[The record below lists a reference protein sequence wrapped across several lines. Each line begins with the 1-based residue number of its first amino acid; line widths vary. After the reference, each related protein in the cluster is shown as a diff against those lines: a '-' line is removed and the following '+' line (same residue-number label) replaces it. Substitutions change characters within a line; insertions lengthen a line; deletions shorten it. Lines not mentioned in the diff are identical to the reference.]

1 MAVKHGKLARLYWW
15 NDTATDMTAES
26 TTESA
31 LEAQITATAL
41 RRLNPNAG
49 LPTIGGS
56 AAAIPIEDVD
66 YINGIIKFQSS
77 IAGMTSVTVTG
88 EYVTQANLA
97 AVGYITDWTLNVS
110 LDTADETAMGDS
122 WRSFKAGL
130 ASWNASA
137 TGFFQD
143 NTFMAMITGE
153 ASPHESR
160 LWLIEFYVDAPAEL
174 DRYVGWGFVTGVNV
188 NASISDLI
196 KMPITI
202 QGFKN
207 IAFFTT

>member
-15 NDTATDMTAES
+15 DDTATDMTAES

-41 RRLNPNAG
+41 RRLNPNAAI
-49 LPTIGGS
+49 TIGGS
-56 AAAIPIEDVD
+56 AAAIPVADID
-66 YINGIIKFQSS
+66 YVNGIIRFQST

-88 EYVTQANLA
+88 EYVAQANLA

-143 NTFMAMITGE
+143 NTQMAMLTSE

-174 DRYVGWGFVTGVNV
+174 DRYVGWGIVTGVNV
-188 NASISDLI
+188 NATLGDLI
-196 KMPITI
+196 KSPITI

-207 IAFFTT
+207 LAFFST

>member
-1 MAVKHGKLARLYWW
+1 MAVKHGKLARLLWW
-15 NDTATDMTAES
+15 DDTATDVTAES
-26 TTESA
+26 CTESV
-31 LEAQITATAL
+31 LEAQITTVAM
-41 RRLNPNAG
+41 RRFNPNA
-49 LPTIGGS
+49 PITIGGT
-56 AAAIPIEDVD
+56 AIPVADID

-77 IAGMTSVTVTG
+77 VAGSAVTVTG
-88 EYVTQANLA
+88 EYVAQANLA
-97 AVGYITDWTLNVS
+97 AVGYITDWTINVS

-137 TGFFQD
+137 TGFFED
-143 NTFMAMITGE
+143 NTRMAMLTGE

-188 NASISDLI
+188 NATIGDLI
-196 KMPITI
+196 KSPITI

-207 IAFFTT
+207 LAFFTS